1 MNVKQ
6 MEELENELLDI
17 LNYSTFWKPTDEN
30 EKYWRD
36 LQQERIQN
44 TIQLVKRELG
54 KYVQRITHVDM
65 EITARKTKV
74 FVIYND
80 DNIIRYL
87 FGFHPDEWSVKASE
101 LIGLTREEALELG
114 RRRDRQYLAA

>member
-80 DNIIRYL
+80 DNIIRL
-87 FGFHPDEWSVKASE
+87 PVRLSP
-101 LIGLTREEALELG
+101 
-114 RRRDRQYLAA
+114 RRMVC